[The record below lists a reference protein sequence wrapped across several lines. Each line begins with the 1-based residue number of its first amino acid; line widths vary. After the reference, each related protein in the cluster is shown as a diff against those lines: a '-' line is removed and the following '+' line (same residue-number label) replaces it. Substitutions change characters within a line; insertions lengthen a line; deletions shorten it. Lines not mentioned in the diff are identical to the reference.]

1 MMKRFIPLLVLFAM
15 LIGTCLAQNV
25 TTDDVKAFQKALEK
39 DGFTV
44 QQGELGYLDFIKLLN
59 QGVLPSAWGN
69 NPSTK
74 YLTYFVPPAPGHKVP
89 EQFSKI
95 AKTLGMSG
103 KSASFWNIRPDE
115 AIVFV
120 GRTPPECKY
129 FSFDPNVMSR
139 TYGNETRWLFD
150 TFDDTLNNLII
161 KTEGTP
167 DGLAGNPFNQ
177 TTVIITTADRGIN
190 QRIRAAALSAG
201 YSGGI
206 INT

>member
-1 MMKRFIPLLVLFAM
+1 MKVYMILAVLFAM
-15 LIGTCLAQNV
+15 LIGTGIAQNA
-25 TTDDVKAFQKALEK
+25 TTDDVNAFKQALEK

-44 QQGELGYLDFIKLLN
+44 QKGELGSWDWLKLYDL
-59 QGVLPSAWGN
+59 GLLPSAYGGN
-69 NPSTK
+69 PATK
-74 YLTYFVPPAPGHKVP
+74 YLTYFVPPAPGHNVP

-95 AKTLGMSG
+95 ARAIGLRSNL
-103 KSASFWNIRPDE
+103 SSFWNLGPDE
-115 AIVFV
+115 AVIFV

-150 TFDDTLNNLII
+150 TFDDTLNNLVI

-177 TTVIITTADRGIN
+177 TTNNRFG
-190 QRIRAAALSAG
+190 R
-201 YSGGI
+201 
-206 INT
+206 